1 MKKIKLITISFI
13 TSGLL
18 SVQGF
23 AAEVSL
29 KGEFN
34 GGWQSISNSYGTE
47 NSQEDGNVDL
57 TYVEQLENGMSVKL
71 RLRQKVDGSAQ
82 QNVKI
87 STPSMGSI
95 SFGDDDGA
103 VDPVDNKVPSI
114 WNDSGAS
121 KLVNGMPSDY
131 KDGDYGNNVITWHA
145 PSVGGLS
152 LKAGLTKGSAAS
164 GAAGEGDVTT
174 LSASTTIAG
183 VSLAFGTAM
192 FDKNAVEVADA
203 YDSTFLTASTTLGSA
218 KIGVAFYDSGKTNG
232 DESSHF
238 GVSLP
243 VNDVTLNMVYS
254 DVDETTGHDPSG
266 YMIGLGKDLG
276 VGEFTVEYH
285 MADVTGVK
293 AGEVETWRLGYSFS
307 FGVNL
312 IPYMN

>member
-57 TYVEQLENGMSVKL
+57 IYVEKLENGMGVKL

-114 WNDSGAS
+114 WNDGGAS

-203 YDSTFLTASTTLGSA
+203 YDSSSLLQVLHLVVQKLELLSMTPVKQTVMKVHTLE
-218 KIGVAFYDSGKTNG
+218 F
-232 DESSHF
+232 HF
-238 GVSLP
+238 Q
-243 VNDVTLNMVYS
+243 
-254 DVDETTGHDPSG
+254 
-266 YMIGLGKDLG
+266 
-276 VGEFTVEYH
+276 
-285 MADVTGVK
+285 
-293 AGEVETWRLGYSFS
+293 
-307 FGVNL
+307 
-312 IPYMN
+312 